1 MTNLVIISQNYWL
14 LSLALFLG
22 LWGCAWSLNVGRK
35 RKKENGDIT
44 PIITMKDTTKQK
56 LRTLMENTGKV
67 GLGIVLGVA
76 LGVGIRDHQLINQ
89 SHTYWDVA
97 ILEKYSNISFRIQPA
112 RMQDGQWDFC
122 EPVPF
127 QKYDKLR
134 YITFEQKNGCKRLE
148 YFQKLNPRLG
158 EKLNATISS
167 R

>member
-1 MTNLVIISQNYWL
+1 
-14 LSLALFLG
+14 
-22 LWGCAWSLNVGRK
+22 
-35 RKKENGDIT
+35 
-44 PIITMKDTTKQK
+44 MKDTTKQK